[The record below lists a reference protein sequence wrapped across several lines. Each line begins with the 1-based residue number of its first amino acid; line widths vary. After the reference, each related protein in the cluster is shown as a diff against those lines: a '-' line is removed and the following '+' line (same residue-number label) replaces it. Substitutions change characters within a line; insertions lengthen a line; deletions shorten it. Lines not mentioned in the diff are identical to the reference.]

1 MSCNRPCGMVLAGP
15 PHEHERR
22 GDDLTEALLPRRVGV
37 GQLVPYGREHGLV
50 VVDRPVGR
58 HVGARRSRE
67 RRRGLHQHQ
76 PLHPVRVRLRE
87 QMGDDAAHAVAD
99 QADPVELARVEEAEE
114 VVEHQLEV
122 VLVGPVA
129 LAVTAQVEGV
139 HPPFLTEQTPGRL
152 PARGGIAEAVQQHD
166 GRAER
171 VAPGPVRQT
180 YVADIHNRL
189 IIHTH
194 DATAE

>member
-1 MSCNRPCGMVLAGP
+1 MVLAGP
-15 PHEHERR
+15 PHEHQRR
-22 GDDLTEALLPRRVGV
+22 GHDLAETLGPGRVGV
-37 GQLVPYGREHGLV
+37 GQLGAYGSEHGLV
-50 VVDRPVGR
+50 VVDRTFGR
-58 HVGARRSRE
+58 YAGARGSGE

-76 PLHPVRVRLRE
+76 PLHPVRMRLGE
-87 QMGDDAAHAVAD
+87 EMGDDASHAVAD
-99 QADPVELARVEEAEE
+99 QTDAVEFARVEEAEE

-129 LAVTAQVEGV
+129 FAVTPQVEGV

-152 PARGGIAEAVQQHD
+152 PARGGIAEVVQQHD

-180 YVADIHNRL
+180 YIADIHNRL
-189 IIHTH
+189 IIHTP